1 MNILI
6 LSTYENK
13 IGIGQALNISLTG
26 ILVVF
31 IILIILAVLVSL
43 MSKFILKFTI
53 KKEKIVDKTSIN
65 SKIQTQFT
73 EPQIELIDVD
83 EKTAAVIMAIVS
95 NESEIPIDCL
105 KFNYIKLVKEEN
117 NEISSNIKR

>member
-105 KFNYIKLVKEEN
+105 KFNYIKLVKEE
-117 NEISSNIKR
+117 K